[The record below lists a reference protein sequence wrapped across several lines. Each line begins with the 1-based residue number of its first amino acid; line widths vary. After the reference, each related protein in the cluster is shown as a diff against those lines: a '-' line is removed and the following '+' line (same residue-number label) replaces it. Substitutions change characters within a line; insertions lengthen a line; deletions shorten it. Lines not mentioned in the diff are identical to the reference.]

1 MVPKKQLI
9 QRLPVRIRL
18 FRALWKSD
26 ERDLRQQ
33 RENKLPVAGVARL
46 RASRFKTEFW
56 RIRLRPQVLYY
67 PANA

>member
-1 MVPKKQLI
+1 MGEA
-9 QRLPVRIRL
+9 RLLKRSLLNRV
-18 FRALWKSD
+18 
-26 ERDLRQQ
+26 RQQ

-56 RIRLRPQVLYY
+56 RIRLRPQVRYY

>member
-1 MVPKKQLI
+1 MREEMESSNRRV
-9 QRLPVRIRL
+9 
-18 FRALWKSD
+18 AAKSCAQS
-26 ERDLRQQ
+26 LLGQQ

-56 RIRLRPQVLYY
+56 RIRLRPQVRYY